1 MTFRIRKTAIND
13 IASLAAIERSADSAF
28 ETIPTLAWV
37 ATDGVQPE
45 DLHRRLCEQG
55 YSAVVVNSHDSPVG
69 FINGEYSDG
78 ALHILGVAVMRDC
91 QGMGLGKMLMADA
104 IRHAREKQ
112 LTELTLTTFRNV
124 PWNQPFYARLGF
136 QVISDAE
143 MPDRLAR
150 LLDEEAAHGFA
161 RDSRC
166 AMRLALWRLSG
177 AVPGAAIN
185 RY

>member
-1 MTFRIRKTAIND
+1 MTFRIRKTATRD

-28 ETIPTLAWV
+28 ETIPALAWV

-45 DLHRRLCEQG
+45 DLHHRLCEQG
-55 YSAVVVNSHDSPVG
+55 YSAVMVNANDAPVG
-69 FINGEYSDG
+69 FINGDYIDG

-91 QGMGLGKMLMADA
+91 QGMGLGKRLMADA
-104 IRHAREKQ
+104 ICHARAKQ
-112 LTELTLTTFRNV
+112 LSALTLTTFRNV

-136 QVISDAE
+136 SVISEVD
-143 MPDRLAR
+143 MPDALAR

-166 AMRLALWRLSG
+166 AMRLSL
-177 AVPGAAIN
+177 
-185 RY
+185 

>member
-37 ATDGVQPE
+37 ATDGVQPD
-45 DLHRRLCEQG
+45 DLHRRLCERG
-55 YSAVVVNSHDSPVG
+55 YSAVMVDANDAPVG
-69 FINGEYSDG
+69 FINGDYIDD

-112 LTELTLTTFRNV
+112 LTALTLTTFRNAQ
-124 PWNQPFYARLGF
+124 WKQPFYARLGVS
-136 QVISDAE
+136 VISEAD
-143 MPDRLAR
+143 MPDALAR
-150 LLDEEAAHGFA
+150 LLDEEAAHGFG
-161 RDSRC
+161 R
-166 AMRLALWRLSG
+166 
-177 AVPGAAIN
+177 
-185 RY
+185 

>member
-1 MTFRIRKTAIND
+1 MTFRIRKTATRD

-28 ETIPTLAWV
+28 ETIPALAWV

-45 DLHRRLCEQG
+45 DLHHRLCEQG
-55 YSAVVVNSHDSPVG
+55 YSAVMVNANDAPVG
-69 FINGEYSDG
+69 FINGDYIDG

-91 QGMGLGKMLMADA
+91 QGMGLGKRLMADA
-104 IRHAREKQ
+104 ICHARAKQ
-112 LTELTLTTFRNV
+112 LSALTLTTFRNV

-136 QVISDAE
+136 SVISEAD
-143 MPDRLAR
+143 MPDALAR

-166 AMRLALWRLSG
+166 AMRLSL
-177 AVPGAAIN
+177 
-185 RY
+185 